1 MEGEYSLLE
10 MLHSYSASGKF
21 SPQDHSNHKYMFVA
35 KVLTGELGRYDDTQ
49 PSANTGKTHFS
60 CGINDN
66 DINNSTMFVIYSNT
80 QAYPEYLITFI

>member
-21 SPQDHSNHKYMFVA
+21 SPRDHSNHKYMFVV

-49 PSANTGKTHFS
+49 PSTSTGKTHFS
-60 CGINDN
+60 CGVDN
-66 DINNSTMFVIYSNT
+66 INNPTEFVIYNDT